1 MSKELR
7 VGYFTSTKKKD
18 ITAT

>member
-7 VGYFTSTKKKD
+7 S
-18 ITAT
+18 